1 MEPAK
6 KYLFL
11 HGCILLYSVTS
22 LLSKYAS
29 GFEFLS
35 GQYLLLLFL
44 MVAVLGVYA
53 ILWQQAIKGF
63 SPSVAYSNK
72 SVTTIWVLLFSVLI
86 LGKGSLWATSSG
98 RRSSLREWFWWRTEM
113 TKYYIGVVATALL
126 SAVSQLMLNISAKK
140 KYKGKF

>member
-1 MEPAK
+1 MSRISMEPAK

-86 LGKGSLWATSSG
+86 FGEEITLGNVIGTALIIT
-98 RRSSLREWFWWRTEM
+98 
-113 TKYYIGVVATALL
+113 GVVLVAH
-126 SAVSQLMLNISAKK
+126 
-140 KYKGKF
+140 GDD